1 MRKARGGGGGK
12 ASQTKN
18 REAPQFFSIPTST
31 RSSLSFALASSSLVM
46 NDQIKIRRENWG
58 LWTVYYETDKSFRKI
73 GPSENNPAVNGFWAN
88 SSLPLIFYITLLFP
102 GRLSTAWDRNNS
114 AEARANSFQSLYRLC
129 LSIITARFS
138 CLQYL
143 KIKRSFQKL

>member
-1 MRKARGGGGGK
+1 MRKARGGGDGE

-18 REAPQFFSIPTST
+18 REAPLFFSIPTPT

-46 NDQIKIRRENWG
+46 NDQIKIRRENRG

-102 GRLSTAWDRNNS
+102 D
-114 AEARANSFQSLYRLC
+114 FQLLEIETTVGKLGQTVFSVFTVCASLV
-129 LSIITARFS
+129 
-138 CLQYL
+138 
-143 KIKRSFQKL
+143 